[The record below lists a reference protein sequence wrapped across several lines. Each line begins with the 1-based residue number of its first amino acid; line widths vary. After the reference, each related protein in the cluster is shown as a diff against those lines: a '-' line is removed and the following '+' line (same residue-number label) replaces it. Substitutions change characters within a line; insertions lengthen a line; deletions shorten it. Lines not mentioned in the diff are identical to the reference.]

1 MKKKIILA
9 LLVTLVA
16 TLLLASCDK
25 GGVTE
30 PVIGPDKY
38 VYTPGVLPTIVY
50 NRELD
55 KETQGS
61 IYRSVKSAIGEAP
74 YYGYDNYIDP
84 TEHEIVFGKTS
95 RSISQKAYR
104 KLRLMQ
110 ANTDYE
116 VSYLIYASGNSVAI
130 AYDEDVT
137 GINKEQALNY
147 FVDNYVSGKDSLL
160 LNPGVVYST
169 TYSLLAYCEEIDAA
183 IQAER
188 WANLEAYLI
197 KTLSED
203 ENIGFTEAQSI
214 AAAKEM
220 MDAIRYHYSIYDSE
234 MVLWLAN
241 LYEPFVCHC
250 GECKPGTLSCAGGG
264 FYFSNSARDNPGYLP
279 DIESTAQ
286 ALGSISSLGM
296 TSYTGG
302 GYAKVLPEWMKQ
314 QIVVFLRYLQDEDG
328 YFRHPQWE
336 QEYSQGPYASRL
348 ARDLGNA
355 VSVLYGLDSGPR
367 YNTPNGDAGDGGPVT
382 PEHYLT
388 SSVQSMT
395 SVAANV
401 SKVVASAEIVDW
413 LKDLDSL
420 KAYLDG
426 LYNSQGSLGFYS
438 IGNTMTSQMAQIV
451 AQDRKLHTYGTEN
464 SMVKYVIDWFNM
476 HQERVQKERAE
487 QGLAPNGLWQV
498 PTNYNAV
505 NGLLKIIGV
514 YNKAGVEMKYAEEA
528 TLAAIDAITST
539 EKVGAGVD
547 LYNTWF
553 AINGVLSNIHNYG
566 TDRSLE
572 GRLLARLYTGAP
584 EAIRVSGDKMA
595 LFERLDHSF
604 SYTPGGST
612 STSQGMPT
620 AIPGS
625 AEGDVNGNVIASCGH
640 IGNMYAALDIP
651 EECRIPIYG
660 HKELVMFLT
669 ELDGLGPVQK
679 ITGDDGG
686 FSEPLHFDDDV
697 VGDGPSGI
705 NASLKSSGS
714 FATVIEDPRTGASG
728 NVLHFVSNPGG
739 GDSVNVLNT
748 GSKTGTMQVFE
759 GEFCVNTGT
768 THTYVTQIFI
778 GQDAMLAIKIEGGK
792 VCVYESTTGSNS
804 SSIYLLLG
812 KFDFGEWFKVKVEHF
827 NGTTDTVRNKL
838 YINDT
843 LVAITDNYYGKDKR
857 GNETTPKNGKLSNVQ
872 IYIMQDYKAD
882 IYMDNLNVYTE
893 AQGYVIPTE
902 GLENLVHNVDKDVV
916 VTPVE

>member
-1 MKKKIILA
+1 MKKKIIFA
-9 LLVTLVA
+9 LLFTLVL
-16 TLLLASCDK
+16 TLLLASC
-25 GGVTE
+25 GGDGDGE
-30 PVIGPDKY
+30 SVIGPDKY
-38 VYTPGVLPTIVY
+38 VYTSGVTPTIIY
-50 NRELD
+50 NRDLD
-55 KETQGS
+55 RATQGA
-61 IYRSVKSAIGEAP
+61 IYQAVRTAIGEAP
-74 YYGYDNYIDP
+74 YYGYDTDTDP
-84 TEHEIVFGKTS
+84 VEHEIVFGKTS
-95 RSISQKAYR
+95 RSVSQKAYR
-104 KLRLMQ
+104 KLRLLQ
-110 ANTDYE
+110 ANSDYD

-137 GINKEQALNY
+137 GINKEQALSY
-147 FVDNYVSGKDSLL
+147 FVDNYVSGKTSLL

-169 TYSLLAYCEEIDAA
+169 TYSLLSYCDEIDAA
-183 IQAER
+183 IEAER
-188 WANLEAYLI
+188 WANLEEYLI
-197 KTLSED
+197 KKLSED
-203 ENIGFTEAQSI
+203 ENIGFTEAQSV
-214 AAAKEM
+214 AAAEDIM
-220 MDAIRYHYSIYDSE
+220 SAIRYHYEIYDSE

-286 ALGSISSLGM
+286 ALGAISSLGL

-302 GYAKVLPEWMKQ
+302 GYAKVLPELMKQ
-314 QIVVFLRYLQDEDG
+314 QLVIFMRYLQDEDG

-336 QEYSQGPYASRL
+336 QEYSQSPYASRL

-355 VSVLYGLDSGPR
+355 VSILRGLGYEPR
-367 YNTPNGDAGDGGPVT
+367 YNTPNGDSGDYGPVI
-382 PEHYLT
+382 PSHFLT
-388 SSVQSMT
+388 GTVQST
-395 SVAANV
+395 GSVASNV

-487 QGLAPNGLWQV
+487 QGLEPNGLWQV

-528 TLAAIDAITST
+528 TLAAIDAITSE

-553 AINGVLSNIHNYG
+553 AINGVLSNIHSYG
-566 TDRSLE
+566 TDKSLE
-572 GRLLARLYTGAP
+572 GRLLARLYIGAP

-604 SYTPGGST
+604 SYTPSGSS

-669 ELDGLGPVQK
+669 ELDSLGPVQK
-679 ITGDDGG
+679 ITGEDDG
-686 FSEPLHFDDDV
+686 FSEPIHFDDDV
-697 VGDGPSGI
+697 IGETADGV
-705 NASLKSSGS
+705 NASLKSTGS
-714 FATVIEDPRTGASG
+714 LATVIEDPRKDATG

-778 GQDAMLAIKIEGGK
+778 GQDAMLAFKIEGGK

-804 SSIYLLLG
+804 SSIYVLLA
-812 KFDFGEWFKVKVEHF
+812 KFDFDEWFKVKVEHF
-827 NGTTDTVRNKL
+827 NGTADTVRNKI

-857 GNETTPKNGKLSNVQ
+857 GNESAPKNGKLSNVQ

-893 AQGYVIPTE
+893 SQGYVIPTE